1 MDDPPRRRA
10 RGNEPDSTPRELK
23 GILYTI
29 WSGPRTAICGRGRC
43 GMPNMKEI
51 REMAR
56 QLGIRSIRME
66 KAELIRTIQRAE
78 GNYDCYGTATE
89 EECDQE
95 ECLWR
100 EDCFRESVA
109 EEIR

>member
-1 MDDPPRRRA
+1 M
-10 RGNEPDSTPRELK
+10 L
-23 GILYTI
+23 
-29 WSGPRTAICGRGRC
+29 
-43 GMPNMKEI
+43 NMKEI

-56 QLGIRSIRME
+56 RLGVRSVRMR
-66 KAELIRTIQRAE
+66 KTELIRTLQRAE
-78 GNYDCYGTATE
+78 GNFDCYGTATE

-100 EDCFRESVA
+100 EDCFKESVA

>member
-1 MDDPPRRRA
+1 
-10 RGNEPDSTPRELK
+10 
-23 GILYTI
+23 
-29 WSGPRTAICGRGRC
+29 
-43 GMPNMKEI
+43 MPNMKEI

-56 QLGIRSIRME
+56 LWGIRSTRME
-66 KAELIRTIQRAE
+66 KAEIIRAIQRAE
-78 GNYDCYGTATE
+78 GNFDCFGTATG

-100 EDCFRESVA
+100 DDCFRDSVA

>member
-1 MDDPPRRRA
+1 
-10 RGNEPDSTPRELK
+10 
-23 GILYTI
+23 
-29 WSGPRTAICGRGRC
+29 
-43 GMPNMKEI
+43 MPTMREI

-56 QLGIRSIRME
+56 RLGIQPARME
-66 KAELIRTIQRAE
+66 KAELIREIQRTE
-78 GNYDCYGTATE
+78 GNFDCYGTATE

-100 EDCFRESVA
+100 EDCFRVSVA